1 MTLVDSLQAALAGEH
16 AAVYGYG
23 VIGARLAGT
32 SSAVR
37 ARSGYDTHRARRSSL
52 RTAIAGAGAEPVA
65 AEAAYD
71 LGGPVLT
78 PAQAK
83 ALAARIELAAAATYA
98 DVVAASDGA
107 ARGIPA
113 SWLSDAAVRAAVWS
127 GTAAVFPG
135 LPERSR

>member
-1 MTLVDSLQAALAGEH
+1 V
-16 AAVYGYG
+16 
-23 VIGARLAGT
+23 
-32 SSAVR
+32 
-37 ARSGYDTHRARRSSL
+37 
-52 RTAIAGAGAEPVA
+52 
-65 AEAAYD
+65 
-71 LGGPVLT
+71 T

-113 SWLSDAAVRAAVWS
+113 SWLSDAAVRAAGWS